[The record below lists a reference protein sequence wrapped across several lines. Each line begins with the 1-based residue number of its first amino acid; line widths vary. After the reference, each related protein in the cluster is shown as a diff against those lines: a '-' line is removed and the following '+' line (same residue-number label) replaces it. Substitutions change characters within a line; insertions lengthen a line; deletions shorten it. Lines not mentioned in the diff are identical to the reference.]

1 MQKQFFIQFPSKGMC
16 AIWNHEFTGQFS
28 DGYWENAPANRGI
41 RQYNARDWWHTKA
54 TTSSA
59 IDLPSLPCPFSL
71 PAFIKEVTL
80 WINAG
85 DIWPYRMIGLYYNA
99 EKFNSR
105 FDRYQVEKFAI
116 AAAINTGVKHSRSYE
131 DKPEIAMKNISAQ
144 ELDFL
149 EFLESL
155 DFEQEWKKIIK
166 ITNQMQKIVRS
177 YYK

>member
-1 MQKQFFIQFPSKGMC
+1 MQEQYFIQFPSKGMC

-28 DGYWENAPANRGI
+28 DGYWENAPANRG
-41 RQYNARDWWHTKA
+41 RNRSTMQWWHTKA
-54 TTSSA
+54 TTSST
-59 IDLPSLPCPFSL
+59 IDLPSSPCPFSL
-71 PAFIKEVTL
+71 PAFIKGVTP
-80 WINAG
+80 WINEG

-105 FDRYQVEKFAI
+105 FDRYKVEDLTI
-116 AAAINTGVKHSRSYE
+116 VAAINTGVKYSRSYE
-131 DKPEIAMKNISAQ
+131 DTPESVMKNISAQ

-166 ITNQMQKIVRS
+166 ITNQMEKIVKS
-177 YYK
+177 YYKY